1 MEDVKSRKN
10 EMRADITTRVES
22 VSHENLLN
30 IYQKID
36 ERLFEFANFMEA
48 NIVLLYLNC
57 GAEVA
62 TGNIIRKCYEYD
74 KLVVFPLFNKDNKR
88 FTLVKVDD
96 LDGSMRKGPGGVLEP
111 NPARCKVVPLESLD
125 IAIIPGIAFDE
136 KGGRLGTGG
145 GYYDRLIPKIPI
157 TARKVSLACECQLVQ
172 QVPVEPHDRHVDII
186 ITEKRI
192 IYKI

>member
-10 EMRADITTRVES
+10 EIRADITTRVES
-22 VSHENLLN
+22 VSHENLSN
-30 IYQKID
+30 IYKKID

-48 NIVLLYLNC
+48 NIVLLYSNC

-62 TGNIIRKCYEYD
+62 TGNIIRKCYEQD
-74 KLVVFPLFNKDNKR
+74 KLVVLPLFNKDNNK
-88 FTLVKVDD
+88 FKLMKIDD
-96 LDGSMRKGPGGVLEP
+96 INGSMKKGPRGVLEP
-111 NPARCKVVPLESLD
+111 NPSKCKVVPIESLD

-145 GYYDRLIPKIPI
+145 RYYDRLIPKIPI

-172 QVPVEPHDRHVDII
+172 QIPVESHDRHVDII